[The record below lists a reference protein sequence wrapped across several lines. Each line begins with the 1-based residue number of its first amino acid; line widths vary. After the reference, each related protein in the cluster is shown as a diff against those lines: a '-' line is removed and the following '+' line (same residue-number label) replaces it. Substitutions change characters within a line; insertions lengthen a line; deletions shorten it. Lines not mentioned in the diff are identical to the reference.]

1 MDGGR
6 DTARR
11 AERGRRMG
19 RLRILP
25 LCLHSLSL
33 QVSSIGPRV
42 CLRSK
47 GAKALRHP
55 VGAVDND
62 GVSSS
67 SRGARGD
74 RALGPSQAAHHLQW
88 HLVQP
93 RGVRSRPP
101 LSLHGCTAPAGYPS
115 DSSVG
120 PRKPGRCHHHR
131 CGGAARSRGRSCY
144 YRYACDPHSV
154 RPPSPLRG
162 LCGLGPRVSGAVP
175 SGTAGAGTGPP
186 TVL

>member
-1 MDGGR
+1 
-6 DTARR
+6 
-11 AERGRRMG
+11 MG

-25 LCLHSLSL
+25 LCIHSLSL
-33 QVSSIGPRV
+33 QVLR
-42 CLRSK
+42 LRSK

-55 VGAVDND
+55 VGAVDKD

-120 PRKPGRCHHHR
+120 PRKPGCCHHHR

-144 YRYACDPHSV
+144 NRYACDPHSV
-154 RPPSPLRG
+154 RPPSPFRG
-162 LCGLGPRVSGAVP
+162 PGGLGPRVSGAVP
-175 SGTAGAGTGPP
+175 SSTAGAGTRPP
-186 TVL
+186 TAL